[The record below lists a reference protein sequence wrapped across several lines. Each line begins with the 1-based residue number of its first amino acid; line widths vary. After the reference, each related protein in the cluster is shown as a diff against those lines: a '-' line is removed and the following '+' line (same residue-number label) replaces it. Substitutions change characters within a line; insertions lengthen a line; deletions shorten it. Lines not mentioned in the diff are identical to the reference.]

1 MCLCLFSS
9 LLSATKIFKQGSPPG
24 LACCWYV
31 VWGRSFNLPEL
42 TFNCKSLYKCLGSLL
57 IIAHGCCVSLSIT
70 TVGVVEGMG
79 VLLCSVNV
87 GLSVYGMHGL
97 AR

>member
-1 MCLCLFSS
+1 VAVLPRGYWCV
-9 LLSATKIFKQGSPPG
+9 SP
-24 LACCWYV
+24 
-31 VWGRSFNLPEL
+31 
-42 TFNCKSLYKCLGSLL
+42 LGVLVCDCRY
-57 IIAHGCCVSLSIT
+57 GCCVSLSIT